1 MLTKHVRTCHSYVD
15 YQDFSRENTSDEKKS
30 PKKIKITLKEY
41 PKNTKTNHNITH
53 IPKKKLNST
62 EKDEQNSELPSEIS
76 KQDFQCK
83 ICLSDFQ
90 NFEELAEHVEEKH
103 IN

>member
-1 MLTKHVRTCHSYVD
+1 MSMLKNSKE
-15 YQDFSRENTSDEKKS
+15 SL
-30 PKKIKITLKEY
+30 KIRQT
-41 PKNTKTNHNITH
+41 
-53 IPKKKLNST
+53 PKKKLNST
-62 EKDEQNSELPSEIS
+62 EKDEQNSELPHEII

-83 ICLSDFQ
+83 ICMTDFP

>member
-15 YQDFSRENTSDEKKS
+15 YLDFSCENISYDEKS
-30 PKKIKITLKEY
+30 PKKVKVTMKEY
-41 PKNTKTNHNITH
+41 PKKTTTNQNIPQT
-53 IPKKKLNST
+53 PKTKLNST

-83 ICLSDFQ
+83 ICMTDFP